1 MKRQEL
7 VKRKR
12 TKARNRRKDFVK
24 KKNLVY
30 LFCLQVMEYYQ
41 KIKNL
46 KIKKM
51 RKLASIQQIKE
62 IKPIEGADRIEKIR
76 INDWWCVSEKGNFNV
91 GDLAVYFEIDAL
103 LPSSNPIFSFL
114 AKGNSEKTMAV
125 DGKEYK
131 GYRLKSIKLRKQ
143 LSQGLALPLFSA
155 LGTTSGNLPIMEGTD
170 VSELL
175 GIVKYEAPI
184 SAQLADQIKGPFPSF
199 ITKTDEERVQNLGDL
214 IKEKAGTFM
223 YITEKLDGSSA
234 TYYKKDGVMCA
245 CSRNLELLDNE
256 GNTIWKLARTYT
268 MTENLPNNIAIQ
280 GEIVGEGIQ
289 KNPLKLH
296 GQDFYVFNVFDIEKR
311 KFYSL
316 EETSMI
322 TSSAIREGI
331 VIRPLK
337 EEIVEIDGYPA
348 RFSFKAISNIFL
360 LQEK

>member
-1 MKRQEL
+1 
-7 VKRKR
+7 
-12 TKARNRRKDFVK
+12 
-24 KKNLVY
+24 
-30 LFCLQVMEYYQ
+30 
-41 KIKNL
+41 
-46 KIKKM
+46 M

-184 SAQLADQIKGPFPSF
+184 SAQLAGQIKGPFPSF
-199 ITKTDEERVQNLGDL
+199 IPKTDEERVQNLGDL

-316 EETSMI
+316 EETENFCKLYGLKMVPILYRTYVLPGRVDDILAAAEGNSMI

-360 LQEK
+360 LQEKE